1 MDRLSFSRAE
11 FAPLLT
17 PDGIQ
22 RVQEFITSLNIY
34 GATPFLYPIYGDGD
48 VLQSF
53 CRINNVY
60 AGITMLQTQVV
71 SVIVR
76 KKDSS
81 VIAMEVVNES
91 IHTVIRC
98 RNVIASDDYPLAETD
113 KANRVTANL
122 AHGIYVFRGNNK
134 KVEEAK
140 EVDSIYGEQKKA
152 EKDLREIIVVPANAT
167 HRAIY
172 LLVVSIVWECH
183 SSMNEEFKMTSKGES
198 VIYAFMELQEPS
210 EVDAMYAIMDES
222 VHAYL
227 EQLHSTVPV
236 EVLLESHFVEV
247 TIASLSNN

>member
-1 MDRLSFSRAE
+1 MDWFSFSHAE

-17 PDGIQ
+17 PDGTQ
-22 RVQEFITSLNIY
+22 RVQEFITSLNVY
-34 GATPFLYPIYGDGD
+34 GATPFLYPIYGGGD

-122 AHGIYVFRGNNK
+122 AHGILLARGKYCLGVSFFDERGVQN
-134 KVEEAK
+134 
-140 EVDSIYGEQKKA
+140 DEQGRIG
-152 EKDLREIIVVPANAT
+152 DLR
-167 HRAIY
+167 
-172 LLVVSIVWECH
+172 
-183 SSMNEEFKMTSKGES
+183 
-198 VIYAFMELQEPS
+198 
-210 EVDAMYAIMDES
+210 
-222 VHAYL
+222 
-227 EQLHSTVPV
+227 LHG
-236 EVLLESHFVEV
+236 
-247 TIASLSNN
+247 ASGTQ